1 MSKTHQHP
9 VHATD
14 AQLPGAALWP
24 LKPGQAQKL
33 AAATDK
39 RVLWVQQGRVWATRT
54 GAYSAGHDCTEDQW
68 LASGQTM
75 ELPSGSEWVIEPWPA
90 AHVAVL
96 LAIPSSASAS
106 ASAPAS

>member
-1 MSKTHQHP
+1 MMSKTHQHP
-9 VHATD
+9 LHGTPGAD
-14 AQLPGAALWP
+14 GLHGQLPGAALWP

-33 AAATDK
+33 VAATDK

-54 GAYSAGHDCTEDQW
+54 GAYSAEHDRAEDQW

-90 AHVAVL
+90 AQVGVL
-96 LAIPSSASAS
+96 VLPS
-106 ASAPAS
+106 